1 MEAEKLEA
9 ENMEAEKL
17 EAENVEPEKL
27 EAEPLGSELRTNH
40 LRFRDLFFLLLALF
54 AIGSVA
60 TFLAIRLRHPIRI
73 SFMSDRDVNY
83 EIYVMELDGS
93 NLVNITNNEAED
105 GLPAWSSKKEAI
117 AFLSTRGV
125 SFASIYRMDV
135 KGEEV
140 TLLVS
145 EMPII
150 AISPEWSPNGEWL
163 AFDIG
168 QSGQSDVF
176 LVSYDGGDVR
186 NLTDHPS
193 ANRFADWSPDSEKVI
208 FTSNRADLTTNYP
221 VIFELTLETGEI
233 IPLTES
239 DTASALAVWSPDG
252 TKIALA
258 SDREGDVEIY
268 VMDSDGSNLIRL
280 TESVGFD
287 GFPQWSPDGTKIAFI
302 TFRDENP
309 EIYVMDRDGS
319 NQINLTNHPAQ
330 DASGGGFS
338 WSPDGSQIL
347 FDTDRDGNF
356 EVYVMDA
363 DGSNPTNLT
372 NDPAAD
378 LAPAWVD

>member
-1 MEAEKLEA
+1 MEA
-9 ENMEAEKL
+9 ENMEAE
-17 EAENVEPEKL
+17 NM
-27 EAEPLGSELRTNH
+27 EAEPLGSELRTKH
-40 LRFRDLFFLLLALF
+40 LRFRGLVFTLLALF

-60 TFLAIRLRHPIRI
+60 TFLVIRLRDPIRI

-83 EIYVMELDGS
+83 EIFVMDMDGS
-93 NLVNITNNEAED
+93 NLVNITNDEAED
-105 GLPAWSSKKEAI
+105 GLPAFSFKKEAI
-117 AFLSTRGV
+117 AFLSTRET

-135 KGEEV
+135 TGEDL
-140 TLLVS
+140 TLLVG

-150 AISPEWSPNGEWL
+150 AIPPEWSPNGEWL

-168 QSGQSDVF
+168 ESGQSDVF
-176 LVSYDGGDVR
+176 LVSYDGGEVR

-193 ANRFADWSPDSEKVI
+193 ANRFADWSPDSEKII
-208 FTSNRADLTTNYP
+208 FTSNRADLNTNYP
-221 VIFELTLETGEI
+221 VIYELTVETGET
-233 IPLTES
+233 IPLTDS
-239 DTASALAVWSPDG
+239 DTASALASWSPDS
-252 TKIALA
+252 TKIAFA

-268 VMDSDGSNLIRL
+268 VMDSDGTNLTRL

-319 NQINLTNHPAQ
+319 NQINLSNHPAQ

-356 EVYVMDA
+356 EVYVIDA